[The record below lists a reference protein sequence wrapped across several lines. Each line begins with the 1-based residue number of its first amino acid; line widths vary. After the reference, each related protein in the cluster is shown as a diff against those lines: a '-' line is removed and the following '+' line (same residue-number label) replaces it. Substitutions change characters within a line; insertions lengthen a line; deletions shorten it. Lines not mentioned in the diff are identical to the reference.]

1 MDGTAILVK
10 PFFHY
15 NFLTVQ
21 TKTLLE
27 CVVDVQPVDSF
38 RSAIGDI
45 VQGGKIRFG
54 GRRVGTFDMLY
65 IESMLY
71 SVAHN
76 WSL

>member
-27 CVVDVQPVDSF
+27 CVEDVQPVGSF
-38 RSAIGDI
+38 RSAIGEYCS
-45 VQGGKIRFG
+45 
-54 GRRVGTFDMLY
+54 GRQNSLWGSEGRHVRDALHREHAVFCGT
-65 IESMLY
+65 
-71 SVAHN
+71 
-76 WSL
+76 